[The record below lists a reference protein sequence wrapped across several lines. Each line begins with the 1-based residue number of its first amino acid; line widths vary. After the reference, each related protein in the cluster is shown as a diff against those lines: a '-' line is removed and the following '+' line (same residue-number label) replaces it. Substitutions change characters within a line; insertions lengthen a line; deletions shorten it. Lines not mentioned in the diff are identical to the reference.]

1 MKTYDIFL
9 DRLPHIDLHGYD
21 RESAKVAVNDF
32 ILESSILN
40 HKEVVIIHGI
50 GQGLVK
56 EIVHQ
61 TLTMNKLVESYKI
74 ASTNIV
80 CTIVTLKDK

>member
-40 HKEVVIIHGI
+40 HKEVVIIHRG
-50 GQGLVK
+50 K
-56 EIVHQ
+56 
-61 TLTMNKLVESYKI
+61 
-74 ASTNIV
+74 
-80 CTIVTLKDK
+80 

>member
-9 DRLPHIDLHGYD
+9 DRLPHIDFHGYD

-61 TLTMNKLVESYKI
+61 TLAMNKLVESYKI
-74 ASTNIV
+74 ASTNIG

>member
-1 MKTYDIFL
+1 MKTYNIFL

-74 ASTNIV
+74 AITNIG